1 MLISEPPRVS
11 AQLEEATPS
20 DDGRHDFDFLLGVA
34 ALYRRLRERLVG
46 NTVWEQFAGTADF
59 LRAIM
64 GGLGN
69 VDDNLLELP
78 AGTYRAATLRVFDP
92 VLKVPSIWWIDGRR
106 PALDPPVHGRF
117 EEGVGTFLGD
127 DLLDGR
133 PIRVRF
139 IWSAVTARSARW
151 EQAFSADSGAKLGR
165 QLGYGVRAP
174 ALTDLLCCKRL
185 SHLPCP
191 PNRLGPARL
200 GIARMVGQGHF
211 SPPPFKLGSNEI
223 LERSARRTTMSK
235 MSSVVHFEMPYDD
248 RERMAKFYQSAFGWQ
263 TQMFG
268 EEMGN
273 YVLATTTETD

>member
-20 DDGRHDFDFLLGVA
+20 DDGRHDFDFLLGRWAVSH
-34 ALYRRLRERLVG
+34 RRLRERLVG
-46 NTVWEQFAGTADF
+46 NTVWEQFAGTADS
-59 LRAIM
+59 RAIM

-92 VLKVPSIWWIDGRR
+92 ATRLWSIWWIDGRR

-139 IWSAVTARSARW
+139 VWSAITARSARW
-151 EQAFSADSGAKLGR
+151 EQAFSADGGASWEDNWVMEFER
-165 QLGYGVRAP
+165 RA
-174 ALTDLLCCKRL
+174 
-185 SHLPCP
+185 
-191 PNRLGPARL
+191 
-200 GIARMVGQGHF
+200 
-211 SPPPFKLGSNEI
+211 
-223 LERSARRTTMSK
+223 
-235 MSSVVHFEMPYDD
+235 
-248 RERMAKFYQSAFGWQ
+248 
-263 TQMFG
+263 
-268 EEMGN
+268 
-273 YVLATTTETD
+273 